1 MVEFVGVPIFL
12 GASKILDLN
21 QKELTSMQMA
31 EFTELLARC
40 YGSLNGHKTLTN
52 SGAPF
57 MKKKPLELIKVNSE
71 DLSAKMRAIIILS
84 S

>member
-1 MVEFVGVPIFL
+1 MVGFVGVPIFL
-12 GASKILDLN
+12 EASKILDVN

-40 YGSLNGHKTLTN
+40 YGSLNVHKTLTN
-52 SGAPF
+52 SGAPLL
-57 MKKKPLELIKVNSE
+57 KKKPLEVIKVNSE
-71 DLSAKMRAIIILS
+71 DLSAKMHARIILS